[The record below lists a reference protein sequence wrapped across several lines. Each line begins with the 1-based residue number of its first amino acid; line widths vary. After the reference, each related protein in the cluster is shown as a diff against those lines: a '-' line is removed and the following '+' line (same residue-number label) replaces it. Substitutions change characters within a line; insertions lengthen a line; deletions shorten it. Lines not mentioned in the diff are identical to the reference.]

1 MSNTKTFEPC
11 GLYGWKD
18 AERQSHHDYLLPS
31 ILSLMPQK
39 SPLNI
44 LDAGCGNGY
53 IAGQMSSVGHSVTAI
68 DASEDGIVLAREK
81 WPAVRFEVMSI
92 YDNLTQLRPAGGWDL
107 VVSSE
112 LIEHLFYPQQF
123 LQNMH
128 SVLKEGGEIILTAP
142 YHGYLKNLALAIAG
156 AWDKHFTVDW
166 VGGHIKFFSE
176 ETLSRML
183 EQNGFATPIFCNAGR
198 MPYLWKS
205 MVCLAGK
212 ASRISSNT

>member
-1 MSNTKTFEPC
+1 MNKEEAFEHS

-18 AERQSHHDYLLPS
+18 AEMQSHHDYLLPS
-31 ILSLMPQK
+31 ILTLMSKK

-53 IAGQMSSVGHSVTAI
+53 IAGQLSSMGHSVTAI
-68 DASEDGIVLAREK
+68 DASEDGIILAREK
-81 WPAVRFEVMSI
+81 WPTVRFEVISI
-92 YDNLTQLRPAGGWDL
+92 YDNLTQLRPTGGWDL

-112 LIEHLFYPQQF
+112 VIEHLFYPQQF
-123 LQNMH
+123 LRNMC
-128 SVLKEGGEIILTAP
+128 SVLKENGEIILTTP
-142 YHGYLKNLALAIAG
+142 YHGYFKNLALSIAG
-156 AWDKHFTVDW
+156 AWDRHLTVDW

-176 ETLSRML
+176 ETLTKML
-183 EQNGFATPIFCNAGR
+183 QQNGFTPFRFCNAGR

-212 ASRISSNT
+212 SS